1 MDVDPA
7 PTILTSPNAANRF
20 RNRIARFFPRLNLS
34 EQTLLI
40 GLAILVGVGCGAGSV
55 LFQWLLDVTHRLLLV
70 DAPALLGNP
79 FLFPLIPAL
88 GGLAAGLIACFYE
101 AEAWLPGLI
110 SPPGAYAVVGMSAFV
125 AATTHAPLTSSLI
138 IVEMT
143 GNYRLILPL
152 MFATVLAVVM
162 ARVIERESI
171 YSLKLRRRG
180 LNIHQGRDLSVL
192 EKLPVSRIV
201 RPDFDFIRE
210 HTPLREIV
218 DLIGHS
224 NLHDFPLMDDKGGF
238 KGMIWFHDI
247 REVMLEYDMH
257 ALLIAEDVMGKPPPT
272 LESSSS
278 LADALVQFSNTDA
291 DTLPVFRSD
300 SREELEGIITR
311 SDLLRSY
318 ERELLI
324 RGREAG

>member
-1 MDVDPA
+1 MRPRRCGSDE
-7 PTILTSPNAANRF
+7 
-20 RNRIARFFPRLNLS
+20 RNHHQAWRYSRAGNGCQGVCVCIHTRVRRVGRL
-34 EQTLLI
+34 
-40 GLAILVGVGCGAGSV
+40 
-55 LFQWLLDVTHRLLLV
+55 
-70 DAPALLGNP
+70 
-79 FLFPLIPAL
+79 
-88 GGLAAGLIACFYE
+88 